1 MSSRRPVLLIPI
13 AQHFTIRYLVLT
25 GLLDRLAEHFECVLA
40 VAWRDSELEGE
51 VERKGARCV
60 SLPEFVPSRA
70 YRVLRNWTISMRE
83 ADMQSPTPP
92 IDRRRMRAVE
102 CSPRLRLYHGRNRLR
117 NATGRAIAAVEPLRR
132 GMESLEDAAF
142 WSEHACQRL
151 AKFIEEIGPSLVL
164 SITPF
169 ISSEAALCRVAQA
182 MGARTVAAILSFDNL
197 TSRGKIETVFHHYGV
212 WNSTMKQEAIR
223 IYRVRDDQVD
233 IIGAPQMDF
242 YVRRELVY
250 DPKEFFESHRLD
262 ARRPVILFAAGPA
275 HISPVEPQILIDL
288 DQIIQNYESQK
299 RPQILLR
306 PHPVDD
312 ERRWSDALSKCINV
326 HVAKSWT
333 VRDCRAGRIRLDDI
347 RELASA
353 LAYTDVHVS
362 TSSTMSL
369 DGAIFDKP
377 QIGLAYD
384 PGAGGR
390 FARVMAELY
399 QREHYLPLTH
409 SGGIE
414 IVRSRE
420 DFEAS
425 LSAYLRD
432 PSRDSSARRVMVKNL
447 LGIPMGSA
455 TDAAFAM
462 VFQFARRE
470 GILHTKKRESSSPP
484 PMLVTI

>member
-40 VAWRDSELEGE
+40 LAWRDSELEE
-51 VERKGARCV
+51 ELESKGVRCV
-60 SLPEFVPSRA
+60 SLPEFVPGRA
-70 YRVLRNWTISMRE
+70 YRVIRNWMISMRE
-83 ADMQSPTPP
+83 ADMQSPTPA
-92 IDRRRMRAVE
+92 IDRRRMRAIE
-102 CSPRLRLYHGRNRLR
+102 CSPRLRLYHARNRFR
-117 NATGRAIAAVEPLRR
+117 YATGRAVAAVEPLRR
-132 GMESLEDAAF
+132 GMESLEDVAF
-142 WSEHACQRL
+142 WRDGVCQRL
-151 AKFIEEIGPSLVL
+151 TKFIQEISPSLVL

-182 MGARTVAAILSFDNL
+182 FGARTVAAILSFDNL

-250 DPKEFFESHRLD
+250 DPKEFFQSHRLD

-288 DQIIQNYESQK
+288 DQIVENYEPQK

-312 ERRWSDALSKCINV
+312 ARRWSDALCKCTNV

-384 PGAGGR
+384 PGPGGR
-390 FARVMAELY
+390 FGKVMAELY

-414 IVRSRE
+414 IVRSRQ
-420 DFEAS
+420 DLEAS
-425 LSAYLRD
+425 LSAYLRHS
-432 PSRDSSARRVMVKNL
+432 PRDSSARRVMVKNL
-447 LGIPMGSA
+447 LGVPMGSA
-455 TDAAFAM
+455 TDAAFAT
-462 VFQFARRE
+462 VLRFARRE
-470 GILHTKKRESSSPP
+470 GILRTKRESSSQP